1 MPIRLNTIW
10 KSYISAIPD
19 CLQSRKYY
27 GSIMDDPLLFS
38 PKKNTHGKIGRF
50 PTSIA
55 QNGLKLLP
63 RKCQIF
69 RKVLQY
75 MENTILIK
83 DRSVCAKPMS
93 CR

>member
-63 RKCQIF
+63 RKCQILE
-69 RKVLQY
+69 KCY
-75 MENTILIK
+75 NTWKTPFLLKIE
-83 DRSVCAKPMS
+83 VFVQNQ
-93 CR
+93 